1 MAEGLAIYTITAVR
15 NSSAKTADALEA
27 KTLSDKRPDSK
38 PEIDLGSHQYSW
50 RDKRTGKMV
59 RDLSPRFSRN
69 WMIVSL
75 FLMGYVFWNRG
86 QVSPDL
92 LFGAAAFTG
101 LLVGIFAANWL
112 RNIY

>member
-1 MAEGLAIYTITAVR
+1 M
-15 NSSAKTADALEA
+15 
-27 KTLSDKRPDSK
+27 SDKPSDSK

-59 RDLSPRFSRN
+59 RDIDPKLARI
-69 WMIVSL
+69 WCGVALAM
-75 FLMGYVFWNRG
+75 MAWVFWNRSG
-86 QVSPDL
+86 FSNDT
-92 LFGAAAFTG
+92 LFGLAAFTG